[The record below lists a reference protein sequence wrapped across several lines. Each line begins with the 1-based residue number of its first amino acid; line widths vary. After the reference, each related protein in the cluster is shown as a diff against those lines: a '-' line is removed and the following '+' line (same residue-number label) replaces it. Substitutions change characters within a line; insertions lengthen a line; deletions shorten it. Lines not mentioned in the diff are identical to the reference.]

1 VSKVLDIKKCSI
13 VLILKMYLLEITIH
27 VQKYLTDS
35 LYAEQTVNFHEA
47 DSELEIKRKLVK

>member
-1 VSKVLDIKKCSI
+1 
-13 VLILKMYLLEITIH
+13 MYLLEITIH